1 MDSNHLAPAAPA
13 AASRIKMKE
22 RTMRIAQEQQQALAA
37 RLKRNNLEMPPFEFL
52 ELIGK
57 GAFGRVFKANDLT
70 RKKVVAL
77 KVVDVDPHDFK
88 APTIEKDES
97 IQTVLHEIKI
107 LTQLRDSKAKN
118 INLII
123 DAFPIHSQLWIVT
136 DYCPGGSL
144 HTLMQGVGHKL
155 EEDYIIPVARE
166 LAVALEAIHAAGIIH
181 RDVKAANVMI
191 HENGSLQLI
200 DFGVSGLL
208 QTGND
213 KRSTIIG
220 TPHWMPPEM
229 TSQMFIQKPSAS
241 YGNEVDV
248 WAYGCTLF
256 EIATGAPPYAKAAI
270 GRILTMMHKRSAPT
284 LKEDDFSD
292 GLVDLV
298 NRMMKSSP
306 QERPSMKDVLKHDY
320 LFGTEQDF
328 PTRSLANLVKRY
340 YRWEYSG
347 GQRASLFM
355 PGGAEAAEFPTMAD
369 DDDQWNFSTTVNFDA
384 QNNSD
389 PYLADQ
395 QNVPS
400 AIDLNF
406 DFDDGS
412 TPLPRAN
419 GNTPQTRNPITTLH
433 KPKSSLNLSFNMSD
447 NIDISESTVS
457 LDRKE
462 NGRTAAREHTTKG
475 NSERGEKS
483 LASIFDP
490 NAPDYQYGEAADS
503 ADSPNV
509 TPTAPRLE
517 VSKPTLDRSKSDLPL
532 RNATSGL
539 AVHKEVDKSGLV
551 KPPSIELA
559 NVNTIK
565 ANRINSRSGQSQER
579 SSLSDNEGASTDF
592 AESSKRATME
602 WTFAA
607 AQQTPIETTLP
618 ARPAQRGTLDW
629 SFATAG
635 TVTEDEP
642 DRGLP
647 PIRPP
652 LRHQAT
658 APVGVHDTRPTSVL
672 DMDALLYPSDSSFD
686 DSSALNTAAPSDD
699 ESYAAYDLSDAQA
712 PIEEMDPLDI
722 PVEEGDDDD
731 DDEAPEAHPQSS
743 LMAPLKLK
751 MMMEKEMVFTYQI
764 DPDLAEEIII
774 GDWADPN
781 DLTHGNEAYAE
792 DCVEDWLERQFPRRA
807 RHLNIALRREIMD
820 ARLEVF
826 SKYLRGDYP
835 FERYVTKYD
844 NECLGQPYESSG
856 EDDEGEATER
866 EDEQDP
872 IPKPPALDLAALAPE
887 ASDEV
892 LEAEFKKQVGH
903 YVHDVL
909 PCVKRKLEKAKAE
922 LEEQDGDEE
931 TGDTEGDEG
940 GQGDDEAGDEV

>member
-1 MDSNHLAPAAPA
+1 MDLNHLAPAAPA
-13 AASRIKMKE
+13 AASITRVKE

-37 RLKRNNLEMPPFEFL
+37 RLKKKNLEMPPFEFL

-88 APTIEKDES
+88 VPLPEKDES
-97 IQTVLHEIKI
+97 IQTVVHEIKI
-107 LTQLRDSKAKN
+107 MTQLRDSNAKN
-118 INLII
+118 INMII
-123 DAFPIHSQLWIVT
+123 DAFSIHSQLWIVT
-136 DYCPGGSL
+136 EYCPGGSL
-144 HTLMQGVGHKL
+144 HTLMQGAGHKL
-155 EEDYIIPVARE
+155 EEHYIVPVARE

-208 QTGND
+208 QTEKD

-229 TSQMFIQKPSAS
+229 SSQLIDPENSTVT

-248 WAYGCTLF
+248 WAYGCTLY
-256 EIATGAPPYAKAAI
+256 EIATGAPPYHKALP
-270 GRILTMMHKRSAPT
+270 GRKLTMMYKRSAPT
-284 LKEDDFSD
+284 LNGENFSE

-306 QERPSMKDVLKHDY
+306 HERPSMKDALKHDY
-320 LFGTEQDF
+320 LADTERDF
-328 PTRSLANLVKRY
+328 PTRSLANLVKMY
-340 YRWEYSG
+340 YRWELSG

-355 PGGAEAAEFPTMAD
+355 PGGAAAASFPTMAD
-369 DDDQWNFSTTVNFDA
+369 NDEEWNFSTTMNFDA
-384 QNNSD
+384 YNLEPD
-389 PYLADQ
+389 LGDQ
-395 QNVPS
+395 QNVS
-400 AIDLNF
+400 STTDLDF

-419 GNTPQTRNPITTLH
+419 GNTTQPSNPPATVLH
-433 KPKSSLNLSFNMSD
+433 KPKSSLDLSFNMSD
-447 NIDISESTVS
+447 NLPIGESTTS
-457 LDRKE
+457 TDHKE
-462 NGRTAAREHTTKG
+462 NARTGAGGQATKG
-475 NSERGEKS
+475 NVERGEKS

-490 NAPDYQYGEAADS
+490 NAPDYQYGEAAHF
-503 ADSPNV
+503 ADSPNT

-517 VSKPTLDRSKSDLPL
+517 VSKPALDRSKSDLPL
-532 RNATSGL
+532 RNATNGTGGL
-539 AVHKEVDKSGLV
+539 AVHKEVDKSGMV
-551 KPPSIELA
+551 KTPSIDLA

-565 ANRINSRSGQSQER
+565 ANRINSRSGHSQER
-579 SSLSDNEGASTDF
+579 SSMSDNEGVS

-618 ARPAQRGTLDW
+618 ARPAHRGTLDW

-635 TVTEDEP
+635 TVAEEEP
-642 DRGLP
+642 VRDIP

-686 DSSALNTAAPSDD
+686 DSSALSTAAPSDD
-699 ESYAAYDLSDAQA
+699 ESYAAYDLSDAQG
-712 PIEEMDPLDI
+712 PVEEIDPLDI

-731 DDEAPEAHPQSS
+731 EVPEAHPQSS
-743 LMAPLKLK
+743 LLAPLKLK
-751 MMMEKEMVFTYQI
+751 AMMGREMVMDYQI
-764 DPDLAEEIII
+764 DLDLAEEIII
-774 GDWADPN
+774 GDGADPN
-781 DLTHGNEAYAE
+781 DLTHGNEAFAE
-792 DCVEDWLERQFPRRA
+792 DCVEAWMERTCPRKPM
-807 RHLNIALRREIMD
+807 HLKTALRRDIMD

-826 SKYLRGDYP
+826 AKYLRGDYP
-835 FERYVTKYD
+835 FEQYVTKYD
-844 NECLGQPYESSG
+844 NEWLGQPYDSSG

-872 IPKPPALDLAALAPE
+872 VPKLRNLDITALEPG
-887 ASDEV
+887 ASDEA
-892 LEAEFKKQVGH
+892 LEAEYKKHMGQ

-909 PCVKRKLEKAKAE
+909 PYVQRKLEKTKVEMAE
-922 LEEQDGDEE
+922 QGGDEE
-931 TGDTEGDEG
+931 DGDTEGDEG
-940 GQGDDEAGDEV
+940 GQGDDEAGDEA